1 MADGKVVLLFP
12 GQGAF
17 DGELLRAA
25 HREYP
30 EIEQV
35 FAVIDQVAVELFGRQ
50 LSTVLFGSRTV
61 RIQDLL
67 RDEPWVSQL
76 AIYGSDLAAHRVLV
90 GQGLRPDALVG
101 HSLGEIAALVAANA
115 FSVED
120 GARVVAHR
128 VLAVQAAAP
137 DGYLAALSTQSAR
150 AQLLVD
156 LIADPGV
163 AVAAMNHD
171 HQVVLSGSSSGMD
184 TLQVIARHLGIGS
197 VRLHSPFPFHSP
209 VLRPAVADFADRIRG
224 LDQRPLDVPVYSP
237 ILRRYYQAD
246 DVLADL
252 LAEHLV
258 APVHFAESL
267 RRLHADGGRVFV
279 ESGALTALSKLVAT
293 VVPDGTTTLATF
305 ASGRA
310 DGNPDSVALVG
321 TLAALRAAGRLKGE
335 SVRRL
340 GETLAPTVDSAVF
353 AEFWAAHRGE
363 ISRLVSD
370 RAAAFALRTS
380 AAPSRPTPVVP
391 SAPVRLVSVPQP
403 ASPVKL
409 SAVPTVP
416 EPAPKAFGPTDRASL
431 LAEIRAVY
439 ATALEYPEEVFTD
452 DVLLE
457 AELGVDSVKQIELMT
472 RVAARYDI
480 SEQARGLRLADHDTM
495 GKVVDFVHAA
505 LVERRVHRPLAATK

>member
-1 MADGKVVLLFP
+1 MTDGKVVLLFP

-30 EIEQV
+30 EVAQV
-35 FAVIDQVAVELFGRQ
+35 FAVVDDVAVELFGRQ
-50 LSTVLFGSRTV
+50 LSTILFGSRTV
-61 RIQDLL
+61 GMQDLL

-76 AIYGSDLAAHRVLV
+76 AIYGSDLAAHSILI
-90 GQGLRPDALVG
+90 GQGLRPDVVVG
-101 HSLGEIAALVAANA
+101 HSLGEIAALVAAGA

-128 VLAVQAAAP
+128 VLAVQAVAP
-137 DGYLAALSTQSAR
+137 EGYLAALTTRDTR

-156 LIADPGV
+156 LIGDPSV
-163 AVAAMNHD
+163 AVAAVNHD
-171 HQVVLSGSSSGMD
+171 HQVVLSGSSAGMD

-197 VRLHSPFPFHSP
+197 VRLNSPFPFHSP
-209 VLRPAVADFADRIRG
+209 LLRPAVADFAERIRG
-224 LDQRPLDVPVYSP
+224 FDQRPLDVPVYSP
-237 ILRRYYQAD
+237 ILRRYYETG

-252 LAEHLV
+252 LAEQLV
-258 APVHFAESL
+258 EPVRFAEAL
-267 RRLHADGGRVFV
+267 RRVHADGGRVFV
-279 ESGALTALSKLVAT
+279 EAGALSALSKLVTT
-293 VVPDGTTTLATF
+293 VVPTGSTVLATLAGSRTDS
-305 ASGRA
+305 AP
-310 DGNPDSVALVG
+310 DGLALVDTLVALRSSG
-321 TLAALRAAGRLKGE
+321 WLKGE

-340 GETLAPTVDSAVF
+340 GEALAPGTDPAVF
-353 AEFWAAHRGE
+353 AAFWVAHRGE
-363 ISRLVSD
+363 ITSLIAD
-370 RAAAFALRTS
+370 RVAAFAVRP
-380 AAPSRPTPVVP
+380 ASRPAP
-391 SAPVRLVSVPQP
+391 APVRLVSVPAP

-409 SAVPTVP
+409 SAVSTVSP
-416 EPAPKAFGPTDRASL
+416 SGSRLFPARDRATL
-431 LAEIRAVY
+431 FAEIRAVY

-480 SEQARGLRLADHDTM
+480 SEQAQGLRLADYDTL

-505 LVERRVHRPLAATK
+505 LDRIVGSAPGERRHPLVATK

>member
-25 HREYP
+25 HREYA
-30 EIEQV
+30 EVEQV
-35 FAVIDQVAVELFGRQ
+35 FATIDRVAVELFGRQ

-61 RIQDLL
+61 GIQDLV

-76 AIYGSDLAAHRVLV
+76 AIYGSDLAAHAVLV
-90 GQGLRPDALVG
+90 GHGLRPDVLVG

-128 VLAVQAAAP
+128 VLAVQGVGP
-137 DGYLAALSTQSAR
+137 DGYLAALATQVAR
-150 AQLLVD
+150 AQLIVD
-156 LIADPGV
+156 LVQDPLV
-163 AVAAMNHD
+163 AVAAVNHD

-209 VLRPAVADFADRIRG
+209 ILRPAVAEFADRIRG
-224 LDQRPLDVPVYSP
+224 LDQRPLDIPVYSP
-237 ILRRYYQAD
+237 ILRRYYESD

-258 APVHFAESL
+258 APVRFAEAL
-267 RRLHADGGRVFV
+267 RRVHADGGRVFV
-279 ESGALTALSKLVAT
+279 ETGALSALSKLVGT
-293 VVPDGTTTLATF
+293 VIPAGTTALSTLAR
-305 ASGRA
+305 GRA
-310 DGNPDSVALVG
+310 DGSPDSVALAD
-321 TLAALRAAGRLKGE
+321 TLAALRAGGWLKGE
-335 SVRRL
+335 SVRKL
-340 GETLAPTVDSAVF
+340 GETLAPGVDAGVF
-353 AEFWAAHRGE
+353 AAFWVEHRGE
-363 ISRLVSD
+363 ISSLVAD
-370 RAAAFALRTS
+370 RVAAFARRT
-380 AAPSRPTPVVP
+380 TVP
-391 SAPVRLVSVPQP
+391 ATRTASPVRLVSVPAP
-403 ASPVKL
+403 SSPVRL
-409 SAVPTVP
+409 SAVPTVS
-416 EPAPKAFGPTDRASL
+416 GPSSKLFRTIDRETL
-431 LAEIRAVY
+431 LAEIRTVY

-472 RVAARYDI
+472 RVAARYGI
-480 SEQARGLRLADHDTM
+480 SEQAQGLRLTDYDTM

-505 LVERRVHRPLAATK
+505 SAGRALDRPFAATK